1 MALSFL
7 AGLIGR
13 RKSATTP
20 SATTARRRAPKRD
33 DAERRR
39 REAERIARRMEN
51 ASADRLGGSVEEYEA
66 WAREQDSHMEHDRH
80 DTDSLI
86 RECRDCGEPFEIA
99 AGEQTF
105 YRAKGL
111 FLPKRCPACRA
122 YRRQEREQAVKHDA
136 A

>member
-7 AGLIGR
+7 ALLTGR
-13 RKSATTP
+13 RKRIPAP
-20 SATTARRRAPKRD
+20 RITTARRQVLKRD
-33 DAERRR
+33 EPERRR
-39 REAERIARRMEN
+39 REAERIARRMET
-51 ASADRLGGSVEEYEA
+51 ASADRFGGSVEEYEA

-86 RECRDCGEPFEIA
+86 RECRDCGESFEIA

-105 YRAKGL
+105 YRSKGL

-122 YRRQEREQAVKHDA
+122 YRRSEQREAQSRA
-136 A
+136 